1 MEWPFTCSEENNL
14 PSHWYAIFC
23 KVSFATKMIK
33 KPLFCLSSAIFCLYF
48 TFLWGTR
55 QTSPVFNDLFKLQ
68 KKAIRIITNRTSKIE
83 GKFQNTKPLFKKSNI
98 LTVQNLYFYLTTT
111 ESSKI
116 LNTWSKPEQI
126 SDIFIKS
133 GRSNRLLLPKFKN
146 ERYKSNSFIFNASK
160 ILNHILSD
168 GLDIYAMSQTT
179 LKMNLKRYL
188 MAKQSATIPF
198 VVTLTGTH
206 VIYQFSLILIFDLNH

>member
-1 MEWPFTCSEENNL
+1 M
-14 PSHWYAIFC
+14 
-23 KVSFATKMIK
+23 
-33 KPLFCLSSAIFCLYF
+33 
-48 TFLWGTR
+48 WGTR

-116 LNTWSKPEQI
+116 LNTSKPEQI
-126 SDIFIKS
+126 SDLFIKS
-133 GRSNRLLLPKFKN
+133 GRSNRLLLPKFTN

-168 GLDIYAMSQTT
+168 GLDIYAMSQIT
-179 LKMNLKRYL
+179 LKINLKRYL
-188 MAKQSATIPF
+188 MAKQSAT
-198 VVTLTGTH
+198 LHG
-206 VIYQFSLILIFDLNH
+206 DLNWYPCNLSIFSDINF